1 MLVGLAVAG
10 LVRLI
15 RSRVDDLLVENT
27 LSIVTLFAAYPAAE
41 HIHASGVLAVVVTGL
56 VLGHLSPTLVSGPS
70 RLQTRAVWRLV
81 AFLVEGAV
89 FAVIGLQL
97 PEVVVRPL
105 WVFPTAYAGQR
116 LMSRGRDQLP
126 WQIPAAV
133 SWAGMRGVISLAM
146 ASALPAVLQSGAPFP
161 HRNLLV
167 FLTFVVICVTLLGQ
181 GLTFGPVLR
190 ALALDANRQQL
201 VLEQANAQQQAT
213 GAALARLEEL
223 VASDPP
229 EHEAV
234 VEQLRH
240 FARRRADGAW
250 ERLAEHRDAGET
262 PSATYR
268 RLRGEMLRVE
278 RQTLVE
284 LRDRGRLSDESLREL
299 ERQLDF
305 EEAQLTRG

>member
-10 LVRLI
+10 LVRLM

-27 LSIVTLFAAYPAAE
+27 LSIVTPFAAYPAAE

-146 ASALPAVLQSGAPFP
+146 ASAPARRAPERGAVPAP
-161 HRNLLV
+161 EPARVPDLRGDLRDAARS
-167 FLTFVVICVTLLGQ
+167 

-190 ALALDANRQQL
+190 ALALGANRQQL